1 MTKKIINIKLDSKL
15 WLQARSEA
23 VKQGK
28 TMQDW
33 LTKAIIHELKSD
45 GVEVEQDH
53 RTSPKD

>member
-1 MTKKIINIKLDSKL
+1 MTKKLINIRFDEEL
-15 WLQARSEA
+15 WREARSEA

-33 LTKAIIHELKSD
+33 LTEAVVQKLKSD

-53 RTSPKD
+53 

>member
-1 MTKKIINIKLDSKL
+1 MPRKLINIRLDAGL

-33 LTKAIIHELKSD
+33 LTEAINQKLQSERVAK
-45 GVEVEQDH
+45 
-53 RTSPKD
+53 K

>member
-1 MTKKIINIKLDSKL
+1 MYRKLINIRLDSDL
-15 WLQARSEA
+15 WLQARSVA

-33 LTKAIIHELKSD
+33 LTEAIIQKLKSD

-53 RTSPKD
+53 RTNLKD

>member
-1 MTKKIINIKLDSKL
+1 MVKKIINTVLDENL

-33 LTKAIIHELKSD
+33 LTEAITQKLQSEK
-45 GVEVEQDH
+45 VA
-53 RTSPKD
+53 KK